1 MLSRRTIHM
10 VLVGLDVPPHSV
22 PLPCGPGRVSRTTT
36 PSASALTSCRST
48 ASRDVGV
55 PTSWSPQ
62 SSLPRRTL
70 ESVPS
75 QASHDPPPGA
85 AAIAVGRGSVS
96 PCGAKLTA
104 GDPRPT
110 SVIFVAGEAPDVRPQ
125 SPDVGPD
132 GVVVGEG
139 VGVPAGVPVGDDG
152 TVGRI
157 HPFTHFRRCS
167 KGLACRAVSRD
178 STHGCR
184 PYGSAVEAV
193 VDGAPAA
200 TTAGL
205 DQLSQP
211 RRRP

>member
-1 MLSRRTIHM
+1 M
-10 VLVGLDVPPHSV
+10 
-22 PLPCGPGRVSRTTT
+22 
-36 PSASALTSCRST
+36 
-48 ASRDVGV
+48 
-55 PTSWSPQ
+55 
-62 SSLPRRTL
+62 

-104 GDPRPT
+104 GDPRLT

-152 TVGRI
+152 TVGR
-157 HPFTHFRRCS
+157 TV
-167 KGLACRAVSRD
+167 G
-178 STHGCR
+178 
-184 PYGSAVEAV
+184 EAV
-193 VDGAPAA
+193 GVLAGVPDGDEGAVGGMDGEAVGTAPPPPPPGLTGTQPANVATATATSAA
-200 TTAGL
+200 LRTARFK
-205 DQLSQP
+205 DM
-211 RRRP
+211 